1 MIDKD
6 GFRYNVGIILANDKG
21 KLFWGRRIG
30 QDAWQFPQ
38 GGMRR
43 DETHEQAM
51 YRELEEE
58 IGLQPEHVEVL
69 GVTKDWLRYRLPQ
82 RLIRH
87 DSKPTCVG
95 QRQIW
100 YLLRLVGSENDLRL
114 DFSEKP
120 EFDGWRWVQYW
131 YPVTRVVPFKRKVY
145 KKALSLLKPHLADLK
160 EPVTVTESTR

>member
-21 KLFWGRRIG
+21 KLFWARRIG

-145 KKALSLLKPHLADLK
+145 KKALSLLKPHLTDMK
-160 EPVTVTESTR
+160 ESATVTESTR

>member
-51 YRELEEE
+51 YRELDEEV
-58 IGLQPEHVEVL
+58 GLQPEHIQVL

-82 RLIRH
+82 RLIRRG
-87 DSKPTCVG
+87 SKPVCVG

-100 YLLRLVGSENDLRL
+100 YLLRFVGSEDDFRL
-114 DFSEKP
+114 DASDKP
-120 EFDGWRWVQYW
+120 EFDGWRWVHYW

-145 KKALSLLKPHLADLK
+145 KKALSQLQSHLDA
-160 EPVTVTESTR
+160 EAPPQAAGQAR

>member
-145 KKALSLLKPHLADLK
+145 KKALSLLKPHLADMK
-160 EPVTVTESTR
+160 EPVTVTESTS

>member
-38 GGMRR
+38 GGMRQ

-51 YRELEEE
+51 YRELDEE
-58 IGLQPEHVEVL
+58 IGLQPEHVAVL
-69 GVTKDWLRYRLPQ
+69 AYTKGWLRYRLPQ
-82 RLIRH
+82 RLIRQ
-87 DSKPTCVG
+87 DTQPVCVG

-100 YLLRLVGSENDLRL
+100 YLLRLLGSEEDFRL
-114 DFSEKP
+114 DASDKP
-120 EFDGWRWVQYW
+120 EFDGWRWVHYW

-145 KKALSLLKPHLADLK
+145 KKALSQLQPHLFGELDKLPA
-160 EPVTVTESTR
+160 VQNR